1 MSLSRYDLP
10 AGSAIR
16 MHGEASLLYISTAKY
31 GPDWHSILHAHGFTE
46 LFYVLGGKGQFQ
58 VRDSC
63 FSVAEGDL
71 VLVEP
76 NTEHTE
82 TSVEETPL
90 EYIVL
95 GIDGI
100 LLPPDPSCE
109 LPYRLLRLRGGSPEI
124 LNQLRMILRETG
136 QQAPGYELVCQSL
149 LNVLL
154 VQIARQI
161 GFAAD
166 GTVPRTGSRD
176 STAARRYIDLHY
188 RENLTLDT
196 IAQAVHISK
205 YHLAHIF
212 SREYGVS
219 PIHYMQQLRLQECR
233 ELLRTTDFSVAQIAR
248 MTGFSSPSYFSQRF
262 GKAEG
267 MTPAQYRHQYNK
279 REHQDLED
287 ISHE

>member
-31 GPDWHSILHAHGFTE
+31 GADWHSILHSHDFTE
-46 LFYVLGGKGQFQ
+46 LFYVLGGRGQFQ
-58 VRDSC
+58 VRDAC
-63 FSVAEGDL
+63 FPMSEGDL

-76 NTEHTE
+76 NAEHTE
-82 TSVEETPL
+82 TSVEESPL

-100 LLPPDPSCE
+100 HLPSDPSCE
-109 LPYRLLRLRGGSPEI
+109 QPCRLLHLPSGAPEI
-124 LNQLRMILRETG
+124 LNQLRMILRETE
-136 QQAPGYELVCQSL
+136 QKAPGYELVCQSL
-149 LNVLL
+149 LNILL
-154 VQIARQI
+154 VQVARRI

-166 GTVPRTGSRD
+166 VPAPRTSSRD
-176 STAARRYIDLHY
+176 GAAARRYIDIHY

-219 PIHYMQQLRLQECR
+219 PIQYMLQLRLQECR
-233 ELLRTTDFSVAQIAR
+233 ELLRTSDYSVAHIAR

-267 MTPAQYRHQYNK
+267 MTPAQYRQYNK
-279 REHQDLED
+279 REYQDQED
-287 ISHE
+287 TSDE